1 VDAGA
6 DAIFPEAM
14 KDESDFEAFRKGVDV
29 PILANMTEF
38 GKSDLLTTKQMQDLG
53 LNIVIYPVT
62 SLRIAMGA
70 VESAFERIRDEGTQE
85 GVVPQMQTRA
95 RLYELLNY
103 EEYNKFDTSIFNFK
117 V

>member
-1 VDAGA
+1 
-6 DAIFPEAM
+6 
-14 KDESDFEAFRKGVDV
+14 
-29 PILANMTEF
+29 
-38 GKSDLLTTKQMQDLG
+38 MQDLG
-53 LNIVIYPVT
+53 INIVIYPVT